1 MFLSRN
7 LFLFCSRAIT
17 GGMEQKLEETQK
29 ERAGLKTA
37 QASPQQ
43 KQGSMIESE
52 REHLL
57 FVLRYALAQN
67 FKYRPRKRE
76 HYDEDDFTA
85 WAQAVLAHMELTG
98 LRFFKEEVT
107 GNRHFSY

>member
-1 MFLSRN
+1 
-7 LFLFCSRAIT
+7 
-17 GGMEQKLEETQK
+17 MEQKRQDPAK
-29 ERAGLKTA
+29 ELAAA
-37 QASPQQ
+37 QTSPQQ
-43 KQGSMIESE
+43 RLENMPGNMIESE
-52 REHLL
+52 RDHLL

-76 HYDEDDFTA
+76 HYAEDDFAA

-98 LRFFKEEVT
+98 LRFFKERVT

>member
-1 MFLSRN
+1 M
-7 LFLFCSRAIT
+7 T
-17 GGMEQKLEETQK
+17 DGMDQTSDQTQK
-29 ERAGLKTA
+29 ERALLKRA
-37 QASPQQ
+37 PASP
-43 KQGSMIESE
+43 GPMIESE

-57 FVLRYALAQN
+57 FVIRYALAQN

-76 HYDEDDFTA
+76 HYAEDDFTA